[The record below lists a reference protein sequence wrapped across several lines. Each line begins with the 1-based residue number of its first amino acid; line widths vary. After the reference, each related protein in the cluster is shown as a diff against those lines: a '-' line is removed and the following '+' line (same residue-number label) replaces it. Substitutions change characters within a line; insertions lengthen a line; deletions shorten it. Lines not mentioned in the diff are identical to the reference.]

1 MRPRF
6 RVRDVIGRAMTGEE
20 HVHRLAFRADEGR
33 HPVEFRLQFGFDAE
47 IDHVLVLWI
56 ESYGGG
62 LSRPGSSHQ
71 TNQLLG
77 LREIAAHQPVEEA
90 PGLGAQ
96 YALCRLRDLIFE
108 DAAALEPREDQIIV
122 ENTHAAPG
130 PRG

>member
-33 HPVEFRLQFGFDAE
+33 HPVEFRLQFGFDAD

-71 TNQLLG
+71 TNSLLG
-77 LREIAAHQPVEEA
+77 LREIAAHPPVA
-90 PGLGAQ
+90 PEPRTGAQ
-96 YALCRLRDLIFE
+96 LSSYR
-108 DAAALEPREDQIIV
+108 
-122 ENTHAAPG
+122 
-130 PRG
+130 